1 LAFFPDNGA
10 AFVGRGSAI
19 IPPSRLMIASP
30 PQAASVSFS
39 SASASAG
46 GFLSEEMIAKLAK
59 NDWVEIRDFIS
70 PELVSELRGDV
81 EALRNRD
88 GRFKQAGVGQ
98 DATNTL
104 NTKIRRAETCF
115 IYPKQ
120 PIADAG
126 QPQSRQK
133 LYDLLDGVGE
143 RLSEHSALGPNAP
156 KLDARLHE
164 ALYAFYPQGGFYR
177 RHQDA
182 VAGSASVL
190 RAYSFLLYL
199 NDGAWDAEKDKGQLR
214 LHFDSGGDYLPE
226 GEAPSFLDVAP
237 HGGTMVLFRSEKV
250 PHEVLDTTTE
260 RTAVVGWYN
269 RGVSLADVSA
279 LSGGGVGGGNTLQV
293 AMLAVAAGLV
303 TTGLINIVGQ
313 L

>member
-1 LAFFPDNGA
+1 MAFFPDNGA

-156 KLDARLHE
+156 SFPRAVHIHIPGSGGRPPIIVPT
-164 ALYAFYPQGGFYR
+164 ALTELPGVAC
-177 RHQDA
+177 
-182 VAGSASVL
+182 VAGMHY
-190 RAYSFLLYL
+190 RF
-199 NDGAWDAEKDKGQLR
+199 DGALSKERWR
-214 LHFDSGGDYLPE
+214 IMLHFARAGQPITYAG
-226 GEAPSFLDVAP
+226 LDVRFLWP
-237 HGGTMVLFRSEKV
+237 VQRSKGRAN
-250 PHEVLDTTTE
+250 PLS
-260 RTAVVGWYN
+260 N
-269 RGVSLADVSA
+269 R
-279 LSGGGVGGGNTLQV
+279 
-293 AMLAVAAGLV
+293 
-303 TTGLINIVGQ
+303 
-313 L
+313 